1 MNIIKTNSSSIPECI
16 SRIDKESFLVRW
28 GTTPLIIK
36 DEVGNEIEVGY
47 ESFESVIK
55 SLPYD
60 INKIRSV
67 ILNHYN
73 DKCNQEILSGLT
85 YEGSLVWLSSENQ
98 FNYKAAF
105 DFAFQTVASGGEFI
119 PVTVKLSEEDTPV
132 YKTFSD
138 ITELQEFMTSCLTHI
153 QNTLSKYW
161 EIKDN
166 IDWSKYEI

>member
-1 MNIIKTNSSSIPECI
+1 MNKTYYSGKTPKHLEMINPKSQSFRLRFGFNEVENEPSFCNEVEYDRQPTLEEIK
-16 SRIDKESFLVRW
+16 K
-28 GTTPLIIK
+28 
-36 DEVGNEIEVGY
+36 
-47 ESFESVIK
+47 
-55 SLPYD
+55 
-60 INKIRSV
+60 V
-67 ILNHYN
+67 ILNYYN

-119 PVTVKLSEEDTPV
+119 PVTVKLGEEDTPV

-138 ITELQEFMTSCLTHI
+138 ITELQEFITSCLTHT

>member
-1 MNIIKTNSSSIPECI
+1 MEKTNGSKWE
-16 SRIDKESFLVRW
+16 DKLIACLNPYNNNHMIVCDFNESDNSNFEYVFHTFKHKPSL
-28 GTTPLIIK
+28 
-36 DEVGNEIEVGY
+36 IEV
-47 ESFESVIK
+47 K
-55 SLPYD
+55 K
-60 INKIRSV
+60 KI
-67 ILNHYN
+67 LDYYN

-85 YEGSLVWLSSENQ
+85 YDGSLVWLSSENQ

-119 PVTVKLSEEDTPV
+119 PVTVKLGEEDTPV

-138 ITELQEFMTSCLTHI
+138 ITELQEFITSCFTHI